1 MIGLDIH
8 LRMGES
14 EYPIPIFISLI
25 VEEDSICFN
34 ISCRGRVWGDK
45 CVAISI
51 LSSLTLSMGGHLLA
65 ELKAI
70 ILIGD
75 ASENFVECIFMDLF
89 HWAERIL
96 IDSNLYFLM
105 NVLSEVED
113 QRSCS

>member
-1 MIGLDIH
+1 
-8 LRMGES
+8 
-14 EYPIPIFISLI
+14 
-25 VEEDSICFN
+25 
-34 ISCRGRVWGDK
+34 
-45 CVAISI
+45 
-51 LSSLTLSMGGHLLA
+51 MGGHLLA

-105 NVLSEVED
+105 NVLWVVLLDPQYDETHP
-113 QRSCS
+113 